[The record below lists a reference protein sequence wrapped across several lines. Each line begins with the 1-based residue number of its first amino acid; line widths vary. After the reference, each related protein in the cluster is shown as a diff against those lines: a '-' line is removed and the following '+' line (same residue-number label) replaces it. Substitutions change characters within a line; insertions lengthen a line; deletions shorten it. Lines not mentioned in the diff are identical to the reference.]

1 MTPQEMNAVVA
12 DELQQYPRGPG
23 GAAGNLFRAVYQN
36 LRMNS
41 LGGRPAVPNS
51 AEAVRHAAI
60 RLMRETG
67 VRPPY
72 DLT

>member
-12 DELQQYPRGPG
+12 EELQHYPRGPG
-23 GAAGNLFRAVYQN
+23 GEAENVFRAVYQN

-60 RLMRETG
+60 RLIREMG
-67 VRPPY
+67 VRPAY
-72 DLT
+72 DPA